1 MIKKLGANIG
11 IKTGENCNP
20 LMYACINGNDEVAR
34 LLVELGSNL
43 DHKCDFNN
51 TALHFAARNGHESC
65 VRILLSARASVKVK
79 DNNGETALDYALE
92 RMSSEGNTKNKRIVR
107 LLKGEAVSVSRGE
120 TDKISLK
127 LNELKKAA
135 NEGSLARFLDDQDI
149 PICVISKFLASEVAV
164 RSLENV
170 IQPI

>member
-1 MIKKLGANIG
+1 MN
-11 IKTGENCNP
+11 
-20 LMYACINGNDEVAR
+20 ACINGNDEVAR
-34 LLVELGSNL
+34 LLVELGSEL
-43 DHKCDFNN
+43 DHKGTFNR
-51 TALHFAARNGHESC
+51 TALHLAVSNGHESC

-79 DNNGETALDYALE
+79 NKNGKTALDLALA

-127 LNELKKAA
+127 FDELKNAA

-149 PICVISKFLASEVAV
+149 PICVVSKFLTSEVAV

-170 IQPI
+170 LQPI

>member
-1 MIKKLGANIG
+1 MKVCIG
-11 IKTGENCNP
+11 
-20 LMYACINGNDEVAR
+20 GNDEVAR
-34 LLVELGSNL
+34 LLVQLDSELDCKNN
-43 DHKCDFNN
+43 FNQ

-65 VRILLSARASVKVK
+65 VRILLSAKASVKVK
-79 DNNGETALDYALE
+79 DNNGETALDIALE

-127 LNELKKAA
+127 LDELKKAA
-135 NEGSLARFLDDQDI
+135 NEGSLARFLDEQNI
-149 PICVISKFLASEVAV
+149 SICIVSKFLASRVAV

-170 IQPI
+170 LQSL